1 MDLIERIKIL
11 HNFLSIG
18 NNKRVIEGAKKILK
32 KIPNNSYVWNLCGL
46 AYQSSRNHPAA
57 IECFLKSIYYETNS
71 FAAKNNLASSYK
83 SIGQF
88 DKSQRLYEE
97 ILKENPNYI
106 HALHNFANLKKQL
119 MDYKGAIDLF
129 NLAAKLDKHNNL
141 ILYNLASTHQGIGN
155 YTDSKKI
162 ITEILKDDPKYI
174 PAHKMLSELKEYKH
188 DDVHILEMKKLLEEK
203 DITDIKKIDLYFSLG
218 KAYEDTKNFDLSFN
232 YLKKGNEI
240 KKSFLNY
247 SVEQDLKIFD
257 EIKELFRN
265 INFDDYKTKHSNY
278 RKIIFICGMPR
289 SGTTLVEQIIS
300 THKLVYGAGEL
311 SYLVQS
317 IFENLAG
324 KNNSKGLLKLD
335 ETKLFDELKKP
346 TENNLEKF
354 YNEQLNSHKSHLNY
368 VTDKAP
374 QNFKWIGIMKL
385 FFPNSKVIHCK
396 RSAKDNCL
404 SLYKNQFPSETMNWA
419 FDQEDIG
426 KYYNGY
432 KDLMSFWKTKIPN
445 FVYDLSYEKLVQN
458 QEQEVTNLI
467 KFCGL
472 DWDPDCLKFYEKNK
486 TPIKT
491 VSVNQA
497 RKPIY
502 SNSIN
507 SSEFYS
513 KNLSI
518 LFDLVN

>member
-1 MDLIERIKIL
+1 MNLIERIKIL

-18 NNKRVIEGAKKILK
+18 NHKRVIADAKNILK
-32 KIPNNSYVWNLCGL
+32 KVPNNSYVWNLCGL
-46 AYQSSRNHPAA
+46 AYQNIRDHLAA
-57 IECFLKSIYYETNS
+57 INCFTKSIYYEPNN
-71 FAAKNNLASSYK
+71 FAAKNNLAGSFK

-88 DKSQRLYEE
+88 EKSEKLYKE
-97 ILKENPNYI
+97 ILKANPNYV

-119 MDYKGAIDLF
+119 MNYNEAIDLF
-129 NLAAKLDKHNNL
+129 NLALKLDKQNKL
-141 ILYNLASTHQGIGN
+141 IRYNLASTLQGIGN
-155 YTDSKKI
+155 YEDSKKI
-162 ITEILKDDPKYI
+162 IIEILKDDPKYI
-174 PAHKMLSELKEYKH
+174 PAHKTLSELKEYEAN
-188 DDVHILEMKKLLEEK
+188 DTHILEMKELLEDK
-203 DITDIKKIDLYFSLG
+203 DITDIQKIDLYFSLG
-218 KAYEDTKNFDLSFN
+218 KAYEDIKNFDLSFN

-240 KKSFLNY
+240 KKNFLNY
-247 SVEQDLKIFD
+247 NVKQDLKIFD
-257 EIKELFRN
+257 EIKKLFRD
-265 INFDDYKTKHSNY
+265 INFDEHKAKHSAH

-311 SYLVQS
+311 AYLVQS
-317 IFENLAG
+317 IFENLAN
-324 KNNSKGLLKLD
+324 KNNSNDLLNLD
-335 ETKLFDELKKP
+335 KTKIFDELKEPIK
-346 TENNLEKF
+346 NNVEKF
-354 YNEQLNSHKSHLNY
+354 YNEQLSNHKSDLNY

-374 QNFKWIGIMKL
+374 QNFRWIGIMKL
-385 FFPNSKVIHCK
+385 FFPNCKVIHCK
-396 RSAKDNCL
+396 RIAKDNCL
-404 SLYKNQFPSETMNWA
+404 SLYKNQFPSTTMNWA

-432 KDLMSFWKTKIPN
+432 KDIMSFWKTKIPN

-458 QEQEVTNLI
+458 QEHEVRKLI

-472 DWDPDCLKFYEKNK
+472 DWDSDCLKFYEKNK

-491 VSVNQA
+491 VSMIQA

-502 SNSIN
+502 NNSIN

-518 LFDLVN
+518 LFDLVD

>member
-1 MDLIERIKIL
+1 
-11 HNFLSIG
+11 
-18 NNKRVIEGAKKILK
+18 
-32 KIPNNSYVWNLCGL
+32 
-46 AYQSSRNHPAA
+46 
-57 IECFLKSIYYETNS
+57 
-71 FAAKNNLASSYK
+71 
-83 SIGQF
+83 
-88 DKSQRLYEE
+88 
-97 ILKENPNYI
+97 
-106 HALHNFANLKKQL
+106 
-119 MDYKGAIDLF
+119 
-129 NLAAKLDKHNNL
+129 
-141 ILYNLASTHQGIGN
+141 
-155 YTDSKKI
+155 
-162 ITEILKDDPKYI
+162 
-174 PAHKMLSELKEYKH
+174 
-188 DDVHILEMKKLLEEK
+188 
-203 DITDIKKIDLYFSLG
+203 
-218 KAYEDTKNFDLSFN
+218 
-232 YLKKGNEI
+232 
-240 KKSFLNY
+240 
-247 SVEQDLKIFD
+247 
-257 EIKELFRN
+257 
-265 INFDDYKTKHSNY
+265 
-278 RKIIFICGMPR
+278 MPR

-396 RSAKDNCL
+396 RIAKDNCL